1 MGICHFKEFLWKV
14 RFYNFGQVRLV
25 LWFQPLRLINLL
37 DRTRPVIVRTKLADR
52 PVMTE
57 ISVIK
62 ITGSLNAN
70 GRTLAAPY
78 LNFADTGCG

>member
-62 ITGSLNAN
+62 
-70 GRTLAAPY
+70 
-78 LNFADTGCG
+78 